1 MIRIVSVVFLFLV
14 IHVLHAFEVS
24 WFEGDLQRVAEGS
37 LENNLDNIRE
47 DYRQNHLVPAEANF
61 ELGVEADLGWLLVSF
76 APVFVG
82 IHADNVLVLRRVNLV
97 AEGTSVFGDCGIE
110 VFSLLAALEAGVH
123 APLFVR
129 EERREGVASVFL
141 DQVFAEAIVL
151 FF

>member
-1 MIRIVSVVFLFLV
+1 M
-14 IHVLHAFEVS
+14 
-24 WFEGDLQRVAEGS
+24 AEGS